1 MYIINGMLPN
11 TKPPLVRDVVL
22 GECDSKVSA
31 TAVPV
36 EDGVFDFK
44 RDRLTSKVEDIVMEY
59 FNKYPTFAN
68 GLFTNDHI
76 QKLCSVV
83 EKYAYKKD
91 VDKKQMV
98 MRLMAGIAKRKL
110 SKDELMLV
118 GNTIEFLHRSKLI
131 EVALYKKVY
140 AFLKT
145 LFR

>member
-31 TAVPV
+31 TAVV

-98 MRLMAGIAKRKL
+98 MRLMSVIAKRKL